1 MVYIEVHI
9 TLETK
14 CHAKLLSKIKR
25 EVAKFGFQYF
35 YFCKGFKVCSE
46 GPLKFPS

>member
-9 TLETK
+9 TLGTK
-14 CHAKLLSKIKR
+14 CHTKLLPKIKG

-35 YFCKGFKVCSE
+35 YICKGFKVCK
-46 GPLKFPS
+46 GL